1 MSALERADT
10 IPLENFAP
18 HSEEEDIRNLREL
31 RETFRR
37 FGDGGHISME
47 QLMAKVRSLPGHR
60 ELKDT
65 IEALL
70 TTTIQL
76 DFAVETIMDSILME
90 ISDVSPPLAETD
102 LIGSDSEPE
111 WSALYEDISDDELA
125 DMSTDEEDE
134 EDDKENRPPVARR
147 LEFLKL
153 RL

>member
-10 IPLENFAP
+10 IPLEDFAP
-18 HSEEEDIRNLREL
+18 HSADEDIRNLREL
-31 RETFRR
+31 RETFQR
-37 FGDGGHISME
+37 FGEERHISMD
-47 QLMAKVRSLPGHR
+47 QLMERVRSLPGHR

-70 TTTIQL
+70 TNTIQL

-90 ISDVSPPLAETD
+90 ISDVSPPLAEVMVQ
-102 LIGSDSEPE
+102 SDSEPE
-111 WSALYEDISDDELA
+111 WSALYDDISDDELA

-134 EDDKENRPPVARR
+134 EDRPPVARR

>member
-10 IPLENFAP
+10 IPLEDFTP
-18 HSEEEDIRNLREL
+18 HSADEDIRNLRQL
-31 RETFRR
+31 RETVRR
-37 FGDGGHISME
+37 FGEEGHISMD
-47 QLMAKVRSLPGHR
+47 QLMERVRSLPGHR

-90 ISDVSPPLAETD
+90 ISDVSPPLAEVMVQ
-102 LIGSDSEPE
+102 SDSEPE